1 MAYYTYVLSSCIDF
15 WSGSLD
21 YWGLPEVLKRDADH
35 LVELLDQN
43 PLGDTDWRD
52 APRFGFVP
60 MPEAD
65 IRLWA
70 LRKLESNGTCVI
82 VSPIPLGYPRDML
95 WGDVKV
101 DGSPSFK
108 GEWAEVESQLR
119 LCLKEARSHVS
130 RQQFAGKHEQDRVD
144 AVDWLKKWDQ

>member
-15 WSGSLD
+15 LSGSLD
-21 YWGLPEVLKRDADH
+21 YDGLPEVLKRDADQ

-60 MPEAD
+60 MPYSD

-82 VSPIPLGYPRDML
+82 VSPLPLGYPQEML

-101 DGSPSFK
+101 DDPLSFK
-108 GEWAEVESQLR
+108 SRMMESQLR

-130 RQQFAGKHEQDRVD
+130 RQQFAGKHEQDRLD
-144 AVDWLKKWDQ
+144 ATEWLKKWGQ

>member
-15 WSGSLD
+15 LSGSLD
-21 YWGLPEVLKRDADH
+21 YDGLPEVLKRDADQ

-60 MPEAD
+60 MPYSD
-65 IRLWA
+65 IRLWE

-82 VSPIPLGYPRDML
+82 VSPLPLGYPQEML

-101 DGSPSFK
+101 DDPLSFK
-108 GEWAEVESQLR
+108 SRMMESQLR

-130 RQQFAGKHEQDRVD
+130 RQQFAGKHEQDRLD
-144 AVDWLKKWDQ
+144 ATEWLKKWGQ